1 MSVAP
6 ARVRSRLR
14 VRRAGDVLLPL
25 GVVVLLLA
33 LLQVLAVTGAI
44 PSDYLPPPTEI
55 GGELVTL
62 LGGATLWGHIGSTV
76 TGWAMSLG
84 IAAVLGTLVGI
95 LLGSVESLRA
105 LTTPLVEFLR
115 PLPSIALIPLVI
127 LLIGGGRTGEVFLAS
142 FAAFWQMLVAA
153 IDSARSVDPVARETA
168 AAFGLNG
175 RQRIAWVYL
184 PSMLP
189 QLITGVRIAS
199 AMALVIV
206 VTTEILIGVPG
217 LGQGLN
223 LARSGGEL
231 ARMYAYIVVI
241 GIVGLVLNAAIRW
254 VGDRAI
260 SWHPSVRKG
269 TR

>member
-1 MSVAP
+1 MSVA
-6 ARVRSRLR
+6 ASARSRL
-14 VRRAGDVLLPL
+14 VIRRAGDVALPL
-25 GVVVLLLA
+25 AVVLVLLVA
-33 LLQVLAVTGAI
+33 LELLVRSGAVPAA
-44 PSDYLPPPTEI
+44 YLPPPTEI
-55 GGELVTL
+55 AGELVTL
-62 LGGATLWGHIGSTV
+62 LGGATLWGHVGSTL
-76 TGWAMSLG
+76 TGWALSLA
-84 IAAVLGTLVGI
+84 IAGVLGTVVGI
-95 LLGSVESLRA
+95 VLGSSETLRA

-153 IDSARSVDPVARETA
+153 IDSVRSVDPVARETA
-168 AAFGLNG
+168 AAFSLTA
-175 RQRIAWVYL
+175 RQRVAWVYL

-189 QLITGVRIAS
+189 QLITGLRIAS

-241 GIVGLVLNAAIRW
+241 GVVGLLLNTALRW
-254 VGDRAI
+254 IGDRFI
-260 SWHPSVRKG
+260 SWHPSVREAA
-269 TR
+269 R